1 MRARTLAVAIALAAI
16 AIGGCGGGDDDS
28 KPPISSRSKP
38 PTSAGV
44 STVVRDYME
53 ALSKGD
59 GKRACSL
66 LDERGQ
72 AGLIAFL
79 PSNEEKNVKCEKA
92 VLKVSKRAVP
102 LHNLRIVD
110 VKVLGKAA
118 TANVKVTN
126 PPYSSGVLLSRVD
139 DQWKISY
146 PPGLLEKSS
155 PPPGVPLE
163 QD

>member
-1 MRARTLAVAIALAAI
+1 MRARISAVALVVAAV

-28 KPPISSRSKP
+28 KPPISVRSKP
-38 PTSAGV
+38 PTAAGV
-44 STVVRDYME
+44 STTVRDYME
-53 ALSKGD
+53 ALSRGD

-79 PSNEEKNVKCEKA
+79 PSNEEKLKCDKA
-92 VLKVSKRAVP
+92 VLQVSKRAVP
-102 LHNLRIVD
+102 LRHLRIVD

-118 TANVKVTN
+118 TASVKVTD
-126 PPYSSGVLLSRVD
+126 PPYSSGVLLSREGD
-139 DQWKISY
+139 SWKISY

>member
-1 MRARTLAVAIALAAI
+1 MRAPTPAVVIALAAI
-16 AIGGCGGGDDDS
+16 AIGGCGSGDDDS

-44 STVVRDYME
+44 STTVRAYME

-59 GKRACSL
+59 GKKACSL

-79 PSNEEKNVKCEKA
+79 PSNEEKLKCDKA
-92 VLKVSKRAVP
+92 VLKVSKQAVP

-118 TANVKVTN
+118 TATVKVTD
-126 PPYSSGVLLSRVD
+126 PPYSSGVLLSRID
-139 DQWKISY
+139 DRWKISY

>member
-1 MRARTLAVAIALAAI
+1 MRARNPAVALVLAAVV
-16 AIGGCGGGDDDS
+16 IGGCGGSDDDS
-28 KPPISSRSKP
+28 KPPISDRSEP

-44 STVVRDYME
+44 TTTVRAYME
-53 ALSKGD
+53 ALSRGD
-59 GKRACSL
+59 GRRACGL

-72 AGLIAFL
+72 AGLLAFL
-79 PSNEEKNVKCEKA
+79 PSDQQQLKCEKA
-92 VLKVSKRAVP
+92 VLRVSKQAVP
-102 LHNLRIVD
+102 LRHLRIVD

-126 PPYSSGVLLSRVD
+126 PPFSSGVLLTRVG
-139 DQWKISY
+139 DQWKISF

>member
-1 MRARTLAVAIALAAI
+1 MRARALAVAIALVSI
-16 AIGGCGGGDDDS
+16 VIGGCGGGDDNS

-53 ALSKGD
+53 ALSRGD

-79 PSNEEKNVKCEKA
+79 PSNKAKLKCEKA
-92 VLKVSKRAVP
+92 VLKVSKQAVP

-139 DQWKISY
+139 DRWKISY